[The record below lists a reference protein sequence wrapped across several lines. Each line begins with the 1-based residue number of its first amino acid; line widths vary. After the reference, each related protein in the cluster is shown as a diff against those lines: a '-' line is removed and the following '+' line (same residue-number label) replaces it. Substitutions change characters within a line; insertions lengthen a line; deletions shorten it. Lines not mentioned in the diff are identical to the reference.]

1 MSKYAYKRVGGKWQ
15 LIERKT
21 NRVVPVG
28 ERPTNWFKQIG
39 KGIKKVYDATEGKR
53 QKLKREVTDKALAY
67 TGNQTKGLT
76 DKLVWDERTL
86 AGGELYDAKRGP
98 LTISQAKKLERENL
112 AIYKRDQAYN
122 ALLKQQ
128 QAAADYFTKPS
139 KTTADIANQTA
150 KEQGAEFLPVKY
162 DGSDVSDKEK
172 LLRSLPGG
180 YDLGTISQGG
190 NKIVN
195 LDHNIGGDEKLTPVS
210 GKGVE
215 SLKISE
221 DPKLTRAKLFVKRH
235 ASGKNSVALQ
245 KAKLYIREHEG

>member
-1 MSKYAYKRVGGKWQ
+1 MSKYAYKRVRGKWQ

-28 ERPTNWFKQIG
+28 ERPANWFKQIG
-39 KGIKKVYDATEGKR
+39 KGIKRVYDATEGKR
-53 QKLKREVTDKALAY
+53 QELKREVTDKALAY
-67 TGNQTKGLT
+67 TGKQTKGLT

-86 AGGELYDAKRGP
+86 PGGELYDAKRGP

-139 KTTADIANQTA
+139 ETTAEIANQTA
-150 KEQGAEFLPVKY
+150 KEQGAEALPVKY

-180 YDLGTISQGG
+180 FNVGDVALGGNNKIDLGT
-190 NKIVN
+190 
-195 LDHNIGGDEKLTPVS
+195 NIGSGKELTPVS
-210 GKGVE
+210 GKGIE

-221 DPKLTRAKLFVKRH
+221 DPKLARAYEIVNKH
-235 ASGKNSVALQ
+235 ASGKNSIRLQ
-245 KAKLYIREHEG
+245 KAKLYIRKHGG